1 MPPQIVRS
9 PWAPVLALLLVTL
22 VGGWLNTESARA
34 TVLSDATGEVVA
46 PPTLRDVFVGN
57 RHYRVGDDGVYTAPN
72 LPRGAKITIV
82 ANGYAR
88 TDANASDTEVRLITA
103 IITTQIN
110 DADSGV
116 AVPNPKARVGDA
128 QPGNGTPSGT
138 MVIAPAPPRDTDIL
152 ICAKDYAST
161 TIKSGAANVTV
172 TLKKSPGSD
181 CPALP
186 TPIPAP
192 TAPGQSPQSPAPSP
206 AVSPAPTASPSP
218 APTASPSPSP

>member
-22 VGGWLNTESARA
+22 VGGWLNSESARA
-34 TVLSDATGEVVA
+34 TVVSDATGEVVA
-46 PPTLRDVFVGN
+46 PPTLRDVFFGN
-57 RHYRVGDDGVYTAPN
+57 RHYRVGEDGVYTAPN

-88 TDANASDTEVRLITA
+88 TDASASDTEVRLVTA

-116 AVPNPKARVGDA
+116 GVPNPKARVGDA
-128 QPGNGTPSGT
+128 QVGSGTPSGS
-138 MVIAPAPPRDTDIL
+138 MVLAPAPAAGTEIL

-161 TIKSGAANVTV
+161 TIKSGAANITV

-181 CPALP
+181 CPPLP
-186 TPIPAP
+186 TPV
-192 TAPGQSPQSPAPSP
+192 GQTPAPSP
-206 AVSPAPTASPSP
+206 AVSPASSPAGSP

>member
-1 MPPQIVRS
+1 MPSHLRRA
-9 PWAPVLALLLVTL
+9 PWLPVVALILVTL

-34 TVLSDATGEVVA
+34 TVVSDATGEVVA
-46 PPTLRDVFVGN
+46 PPTLRDVFFGN

-72 LPRGAKITIV
+72 LPRGAKLTIV

-88 TDANASDTEVRLITA
+88 TDANASDTEVRLTTA

-128 QPGNGTPSGT
+128 SVGNGTPSGS
-138 MVIAPAPPRDTDIL
+138 MVIAPAPPKDTDIL
-152 ICAKDYAST
+152 ICAKDYASA
-161 TIKSGAANVTV
+161 TIKTGSANVTV

-181 CPALP
+181 CPPLP
-186 TPIPAP
+186 TPV
-192 TAPGQSPQSPAPSP
+192 GQ
-206 AVSPAPTASPSP
+206 SPSP
-218 APTASPSPSP
+218 APAPSGAPAASPTPSATPSPTP